1 LLPLIDYPSIL
12 LPVKGGCESRALR
25 VGLYSSPMTTND
37 GKGTA
42 SEGKGRPTPTR
53 KEAESKRKVSSLAP
67 VVTKDQKRASKALAR
82 QNRIAQRAAYLRG
95 DESALPAR
103 DRGPAR
109 RYVRNFVDSRR
120 SIGEYFLPII
130 FVVLVLTL
138 FPVAVVQVG
147 AVALMYAVLIIA
159 VIDGIFLSR
168 KIRKAIGIKFPGTS
182 TKGLGM
188 YAWLRSTQMRRLRA
202 PHPQVKVGDSI
213 D

>member
-1 LLPLIDYPSIL
+1 
-12 LPVKGGCESRALR
+12 
-25 VGLYSSPMTTND
+25 MTENQ
-37 GKGTA
+37 
-42 SEGKGRPTPTR
+42 GKGRPTPKR
-53 KEAESKRKVSSLAP
+53 KDAESKRKVSTLAP
-67 VVTKDQKRASKALAR
+67 IVTKDQKRASKALAR
-82 QNRIAQRAAYLRG
+82 QNRIAARAAYLRG
-95 DESALPAR
+95 DEAALPAR

-138 FPVAVVQVG
+138 FPIAVVQVG
-147 AVALMYAVLIIA
+147 AVALMYAVLVIA

-168 KIRKAIGIKFPGTS
+168 KIRKAVAAKFPGTS

>member
-1 LLPLIDYPSIL
+1 
-12 LPVKGGCESRALR
+12 
-25 VGLYSSPMTTND
+25 MTTND
-37 GKGTA
+37 GKGTS
-42 SEGKGRPTPTR
+42 SEGKGRPTPKR

-82 QNRIAQRAAYLRG
+82 QSRVAQRAAYLRG

-120 SIGEYFLPII
+120 STGEYFLPII
-130 FVVLVLTL
+130 FVVLILTL
-138 FPVAVVQVG
+138 IPLPAVQIG
-147 AVALMYAVLIIA
+147 AVALMYAVLILA
-159 VIDGIFLSR
+159 VIDGFFLSR
-168 KIRKAIGIKFPGTS
+168 KIRKAIAIKFPGTS

>member
-1 LLPLIDYPSIL
+1 
-12 LPVKGGCESRALR
+12 
-25 VGLYSSPMTTND
+25 MTSNEA
-37 GKGTA
+37 KGTGN
-42 SEGKGRPTPTR
+42 EGKGRPTPTR
-53 KEAESKRKVSSLAP
+53 KEAESKRKVSTLAP

-82 QNRIAQRAAYLRG
+82 QSRVAQRAAYLRG
-95 DESALPAR
+95 EESALPAR

-120 SIGEYFLPII
+120 STGEYFLPII

-138 FPVAVVQVG
+138 IPIPAVQIG
-147 AVALMYAVLIIA
+147 AVALMYAVLVLA
-159 VIDGIFLSR
+159 VIDGFFLSR
-168 KIRKAIGIKFPGTS
+168 KIRKAIALKFPGTS

-202 PHPQVKVGDSI
+202 PHPQVKVGQAI